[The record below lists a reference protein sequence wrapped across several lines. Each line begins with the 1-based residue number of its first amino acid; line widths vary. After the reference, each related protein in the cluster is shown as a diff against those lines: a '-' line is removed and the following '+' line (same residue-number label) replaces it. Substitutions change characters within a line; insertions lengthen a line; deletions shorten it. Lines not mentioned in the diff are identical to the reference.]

1 MLWKHVYL
9 VFINQK
15 TCLVRV
21 YLIKKK
27 EANNLYKI
35 IFIIGGE
42 RRKSFYR
49 VLKRGETGL
58 IRKKKEKERVL
69 SHQHGTHGFQNI
81 YSSAIASIV

>member
-1 MLWKHVYL
+1 M
-9 VFINQK
+9 
-15 TCLVRV
+15 CLVRV

-58 IRKKKEKERVL
+58 IRKKKRKK
-69 SHQHGTHGFQNI
+69 GFCHINMGPMGFKIFTVVPLQ
-81 YSSAIASIV
+81 ALFETQKQV